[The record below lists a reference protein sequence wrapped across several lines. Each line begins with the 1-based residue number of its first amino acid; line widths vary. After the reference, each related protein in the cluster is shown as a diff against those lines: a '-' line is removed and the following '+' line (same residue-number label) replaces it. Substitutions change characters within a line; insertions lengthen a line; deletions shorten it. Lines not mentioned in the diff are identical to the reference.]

1 MNRLTLTSVLIT
13 ILFVLALININWSW
27 SSRDF
32 KENREL
38 IIQECESF
46 ITNHAGKKQSFFF
59 GQFEKP
65 IEFIRVKNDSVLFS
79 IESSLSD
86 EDFAALACHY
96 KKDEGHSFT
105 RDYSLELMK
114 VSKTNYASERSI
126 TPIPGNDFFSF
137 YCDSDGLCE
146 CYVEEFCVQIN
157 EQ

>member
-1 MNRLTLTSVLIT
+1 MKKKLIIISASIFILIAVTT
-13 ILFVLALININWSW
+13 IYDNWSW

-86 EDFAALACHY
+86 KDFAYLACHY
-96 KKDEGHSFT
+96 KKDEGHSFN
-105 RDYSLELMK
+105 RDYFLELK
-114 VSKTNYASERSI
+114 KLSKTNYASERSI
-126 TPIPGNDFFSF
+126 TPIPSNDYFHF

-146 CYVEEFCVQIN
+146 CYREDLCGQIN
-157 EQ
+157 E